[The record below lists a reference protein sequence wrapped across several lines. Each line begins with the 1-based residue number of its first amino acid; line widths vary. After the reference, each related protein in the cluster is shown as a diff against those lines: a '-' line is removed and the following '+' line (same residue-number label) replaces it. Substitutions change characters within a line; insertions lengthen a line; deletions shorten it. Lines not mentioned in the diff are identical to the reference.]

1 MSQRLSSNVNELVLF
16 AGAGGSI
23 LASQLLG
30 WRVVAAVELE
40 HYCRESLMARQD
52 DGSLEPFPIWD
63 DIISF
68 DGKPWRGVV
77 DCVSGGFPCVGISP
91 ERLNA
96 RYGKQ
101 IGLDDP
107 KSGLWAHQLRVIGEV
122 EPAVARV
129 ENHPNLTRRG
139 LGAILGALSEMGY
152 DAQGAPLPADCVGAP
167 HERERLW
174 IEVANPDFAQRQGI
188 RLSRR
193 TPQEIK
199 AIRSNIWWKTEPGIR
214 RVDDGVANRVDRLR
228 ATGNG
233 QVPAVA
239 ELAWEG
245 LKP

>member
-1 MSQRLSSNVNELVLF
+1 MNELVLF

-30 WRVVAAVELE
+30 WDVVCAVELD

-52 DGSLEPFPIWD
+52 DGSLAPFVIWD

-107 KSGLWAHQLRVIGEV
+107 KSGLWAHQLRIIGEV
-122 EPAVARV
+122 EPSIARV
-129 ENHPNLTRRG
+129 ENHPNLTKRG
-139 LGAILGALSEMGY
+139 LGTILGALSEMGY
-152 DAQGAPLPADCVGAP
+152 DANGHLYAVTPLALATNGNASGLRLPTPTSHNAKESGYPGEHRRKSKPLGAIFGGKP
-167 HERERLW
+167 
-174 IEVANPDFAQRQGI
+174 NPEYVEWMMGWPIGWTA
-188 RLSRR
+188 
-193 TPQEIK
+193 
-199 AIRSNIWWKTEPGIR
+199 
-214 RVDDGVANRVDRLR
+214 
-228 ATGNG
+228 
-233 QVPAVA
+233 
-239 ELAWEG
+239 
-245 LKP
+245 LKPLETARYQQWRHWHNCS

>member
-1 MSQRLSSNVNELVLF
+1 MNELVCF

-23 LASQLLG
+23 LASELLG
-30 WRVVAAVELE
+30 WNVVCAIELN

-52 DGSLEPFPIWD
+52 DGSLPPFCIWD

-91 ERLNA
+91 ERLNE

-101 IGLDDP
+101 VGLDDP
-107 KSGLWAHQLRVIGEV
+107 KSGLWAHQLRIIGEV
-122 EPAVARV
+122 EPAIARV

-139 LGAILGALSEMGY
+139 LGTILGALSEMGY
-152 DAQGAPLPADCVGAP
+152 DAKWAPLCGDTFGAC

-174 IEVANPDFAQRQGI
+174 IEVANPDFAQRQGV

-193 TPQEIK
+193 APQEIE
-199 AIRSNIWWKTEPGIR
+199 AIRRNIWWKTEPGIR
-214 RVDDGVANRVDRLR
+214 RVDDGVANRVDRLK

-233 QVPAVA
+233 QIPAVA
-239 ELAWEG
+239 ALAQ
-245 LKP
+245 LLLDPLNP